1 MKKNL
6 LLLFSACIINTGIA
20 QHFVSITLLAV
31 KTPAQ
36 VSSIIGGAGAPYFGA
51 RIYKVLYNTTDA
63 FHNATVASGALM
75 VPFSTTCDTFPL
87 LSYGHGTVLKKTEV
101 PSVQYSNYDG
111 LWFAGKGYVVSMP
124 DYLGLGDNAG
134 YHPFLHSETEATA
147 SIDLMRAVR
156 ECLYDSMRLRLNNKV
171 FVTGYSQGGH
181 SAMATLKYIQD
192 NNLNSEFNVVAG
204 ATLSGPYSLSRA
216 QLKVYTDSLYD
227 YNAFT
232 PYVINSYQTVY
243 GNLYSNINNYYDSP
257 YNTTILPYLNGNST
271 FNSLNAVLPV
281 NAYHFMQD
289 SVLTSLLADTILHKH
304 PLKRDLMLNDN
315 YSWKPMMPL
324 RICYCGSDPLVLP
337 GNSIMARDSMVAK
350 GAPNV
355 SLVNVLQTGDHFTCF
370 TPALTSARNFFD
382 SFRNDCSKPVS
393 IISLTNNNSGLLTLF
408 PNPASSSITVKA
420 AFAIKQTEI
429 TDVTGKTTLTQES
442 PLTNLL
448 NINIET
454 LPHGIYTI
462 KCTDQQGNM
471 YYTKF
476 TVFK

>member
-1 MKKNL
+1 MKKTL
-6 LLLFSACIINTGIA
+6 LLLLSGFIISSSMA
-20 QHFVSITLLAV
+20 QRLVSITLLAT

-36 VSSIIGGAGAPYFGA
+36 VATIVGASGGPYYGA

-63 FHNATVASGALM
+63 SHNATIASGAVM
-75 VPFSTTCDTFPL
+75 VPVSALCDTFPL

-101 PSVQYSNYDG
+101 PSAQYNNYDG
-111 LWFAGKGYVVSMP
+111 LFFAAKGYIVSMP

-147 SIDLMRAVR
+147 TIDLMRTVR
-156 ECLYDSMRLRLNNKV
+156 ECLQDSTLYRLNGKV
-171 FVTGYSQGGH
+171 FITGYSQGGH

-192 NNLNSEFNVVAG
+192 HNLTEFNLVAG

-216 QLKVYTDSLYD
+216 QLKVYDDSVYS

-257 YNTTILPYLNGNST
+257 YNTNIPPYLSGNST
-271 FNSLNAVLPV
+271 FNSLNAILPV
-281 NAYHFMQD
+281 NAFAFMQD
-289 SVLTSLLADTILHKH
+289 SVLTNLLADTILHKH

-315 YSWKPMMPL
+315 YSWKPLMPL

-350 GAPNV
+350 GATNV

-370 TPALTSARNFFD
+370 TPALTNARTFFN
-382 SFRNDCSKPVS
+382 SFRNDCSKPVG
-393 IISLTNNNSGLLTLF
+393 ISKVTENHFDRIKLF
-408 PNPASSSITVKA
+408 PNPASTFITIKTA
-420 AFAIKQTEI
+420 LIIKQVEI
-429 TDVTGKTTLTQES
+429 IDVNGKIILFQGV
-442 PLTNLL
+442 PLNTALNL
-448 NINIET
+448 NIET
-454 LPHGIYTI
+454 IAMGLYTL
-462 KCTDQQGNM
+462 KCTDEQGNI
-471 YYTKF
+471 YFDKL